1 MTCHVR
7 DWFCH
12 VKMFYVALQ
21 ANMYCIYLWSSVLV
35 LEKPSS
41 SFELATEKL
50 KSLNKNIS
58 WTGGNK
64 YLHCFK
70 MSVISFINI
79 VKNFGKVSAFV
90 VRKPRPLKVLRSI
103 VLGLCCRSLR
113 NICSSFYLKNKNK
126 LLYIS
131 DQLLTRRTW
140 TTSCHTFRCNF
151 LSTGFFLFSS
161 C

>member
-1 MTCHVR
+1 M
-7 DWFCH
+7 
-12 VKMFYVALQ
+12 
-21 ANMYCIYLWSSVLV
+21 V

-41 SFELATEKL
+41 SFEL

-70 MSVISFINI
+70 MSVNISFINI

-103 VLGLCCRSLR
+103 VLGLCCRGLR

-126 LLYIS
+126 LHYIS
-131 DQLLTRRTW
+131 DQLLTRRT
-140 TTSCHTFRCNF
+140 
-151 LSTGFFLFSS
+151 
-161 C
+161 

>member
-7 DWFCH
+7 DWFCQ

-113 NICSSFYLKNKNK
+113 NIYSSFYLKNKNK

-131 DQLLTRRTW
+131 DQLFTRRT
-140 TTSCHTFRCNF
+140 
-151 LSTGFFLFSS
+151 
-161 C
+161 